1 MLKKTI
7 SYTDYDGNQRTE
19 DFYFN
24 LSKAEITEMELSMEG
39 GMRAYIQRII
49 AAKSQLELVKLFKDV
64 VLKSYGKKS
73 ADGRLFMKN
82 DTIRAEFEAHPA
94 YSMIYMDLVTD
105 EAKASA
111 FVNGIMPADMP
122 NQNPAME
129 MAATASA
136 ASAVSLIFCR
146 FGGERLRRENSG
158 QPLFFFC
165 LKRHA
170 FKSTGGVKEC
180 WSCIFPA
187 KNAGMSE
194 QTCSYTTS
202 R

>member
-73 ADGRLFMKN
+73 ADGRLFLKN
-82 DTIRAEFEAHPA
+82 DAIRAEFEASPA
-94 YSMIYMDLVTD
+94 FSAIYMELMSD
-105 EAKASA
+105 AQKAA
-111 FVNGIMPADMP
+111 DFINGLMPADLR

-136 ASAVSLIFCR
+136 A
-146 FGGERLRRENSG
+146 
-158 QPLFFFC
+158 
-165 LKRHA
+165 
-170 FKSTGGVKEC
+170 
-180 WSCIFPA
+180 PA
-187 KNAGMSE
+187 LSVAPVQG
-194 QTCSYTTS
+194 
-202 R
+202 

>member
-73 ADGRLFMKN
+73 ADGRLFLKN
-82 DTIRAEFEAHPA
+82 DAIRAEFEASPA
-94 YSMIYMDLVTD
+94 FSVIYMELMSD
-105 EAKASA
+105 AQKAA
-111 FVNGIMPADMP
+111 DFINGLMPADLC

-136 ASAVSLIFCR
+136 A
-146 FGGERLRRENSG
+146 
-158 QPLFFFC
+158 
-165 LKRHA
+165 
-170 FKSTGGVKEC
+170 
-180 WSCIFPA
+180 PA
-187 KNAGMSE
+187 LSMASE
-194 QTCSYTTS
+194 QG
-202 R
+202 

>member
-1 MLKKTI
+1 
-7 SYTDYDGNQRTE
+7 
-19 DFYFN
+19 
-24 LSKAEITEMELSMEG
+24 MELSMEG

-82 DTIRAEFEAHPA
+82 DAIRAEFEAHPV

-122 NQNPAME
+122 NQNPATPK
-129 MAATASA
+129 ATGKTA
-136 ASAVSLIFCR
+136 ASWSYEIKMDKSGATLCWKNSNIVNGVPIAVILQYGHGTRNGAYVQGVDYINPALAPIFSALTD
-146 FGGERLRRENSG
+146 ELWKEVKRL
-158 QPLFFFC
+158 
-165 LKRHA
+165 
-170 FKSTGGVKEC
+170 
-180 WSCIFPA
+180 
-187 KNAGMSE
+187 
-194 QTCSYTTS
+194 
-202 R
+202 

>member
-73 ADGRLFMKN
+73 PDGRLFMKN
-82 DTIRAEFEAHPA
+82 DEIRAEFEASPV
-94 YSMIYMDLVTD
+94 YDELYMKLFTD
-105 EAKASA
+105 ENAAA
-111 FVNGIMPADMP
+111 DFVNGVIPQVQPKA
-122 NQNPAME
+122 NPAMQ
-129 MAATASA
+129 MAATANA
-136 ASAVSLIFCR
+136 A
-146 FGGERLRRENSG
+146 
-158 QPLFFFC
+158 
-165 LKRHA
+165 
-170 FKSTGGVKEC
+170 
-180 WSCIFPA
+180 PA
-187 KNAGMSE
+187 LTLG
-194 QTCSYTTS
+194 
-202 R
+202 

>member
-73 ADGRLFMKN
+73 TDGRLFMKN
-82 DTIRAEFEAHPA
+82 DTIRAEFDAHPA
-94 YSMIYMDLVTD
+94 NSMIDMDLVTD

-122 NQNPAME
+122 KQNPAME

-136 ASAVSLIFCR
+136 A
-146 FGGERLRRENSG
+146 
-158 QPLFFFC
+158 
-165 LKRHA
+165 
-170 FKSTGGVKEC
+170 
-180 WSCIFPA
+180 PA
-187 KNAGMSE
+187 LSVASE
-194 QTCSYTTS
+194 QG

>member
-73 ADGRLFMKN
+73 ADGRLFLKN
-82 DTIRAEFEAHPA
+82 DAIRAEFEAHPA

-105 EAKASA
+105 ETKASA
-111 FVNGIMPADMP
+111 FVNGIMPADMT

-136 ASAVSLIFCR
+136 A
-146 FGGERLRRENSG
+146 
-158 QPLFFFC
+158 
-165 LKRHA
+165 
-170 FKSTGGVKEC
+170 
-180 WSCIFPA
+180 PA
-187 KNAGMSE
+187 LSVTPVQG
-194 QTCSYTTS
+194 
-202 R
+202 

>member
-82 DTIRAEFEAHPA
+82 DAIRAEFEAHPA

-105 EAKASA
+105 EAEASA

-129 MAATASA
+129 MAATVSA
-136 ASAVSLIFCR
+136 ASALPSVNM
-146 FGGERLRRENSG
+146 G
-158 QPLFFFC
+158 
-165 LKRHA
+165 
-170 FKSTGGVKEC
+170 
-180 WSCIFPA
+180 
-187 KNAGMSE
+187 
-194 QTCSYTTS
+194 
-202 R
+202 

>member
-82 DTIRAEFEAHPA
+82 DAIRAEFEAHPA

-105 EAKASA
+105 EAKTSA

-129 MAATASA
+129 MAATVSA
-136 ASAVSLIFCR
+136 ASALPSVNM
-146 FGGERLRRENSG
+146 G
-158 QPLFFFC
+158 
-165 LKRHA
+165 
-170 FKSTGGVKEC
+170 
-180 WSCIFPA
+180 
-187 KNAGMSE
+187 
-194 QTCSYTTS
+194 
-202 R
+202 

>member
-24 LSKAEITEMELSMEG
+24 LSMAELTEMQMGVEG
-39 GMRAYIQRII
+39 GMRGYIQRIM
-49 AAKSQLELVKLFKDV
+49 AANDQTALMKLFKDV
-64 VLKSYGKKS
+64 LLLTYGKKS
-73 ADGRLFMKN
+73 DDGRLFLKN

-122 NQNPAME
+122 KQNPAME

-136 ASAVSLIFCR
+136 A
-146 FGGERLRRENSG
+146 
-158 QPLFFFC
+158 
-165 LKRHA
+165 
-170 FKSTGGVKEC
+170 
-180 WSCIFPA
+180 PA
-187 KNAGMSE
+187 LSVVSE
-194 QTCSYTTS
+194 QG
-202 R
+202 

>member
-39 GMRAYIQRII
+39 GMRAYIKRII

-73 ADGRLFMKN
+73 AD
-82 DTIRAEFEAHPA
+82 
-94 YSMIYMDLVTD
+94 SMIYMELVTN

-122 NQNPAME
+122 KQNPAME
-129 MAATASA
+129 MAAAASA
-136 ASAVSLIFCR
+136 A
-146 FGGERLRRENSG
+146 
-158 QPLFFFC
+158 
-165 LKRHA
+165 
-170 FKSTGGVKEC
+170 
-180 WSCIFPA
+180 PA
-187 KNAGMSE
+187 LSVASE
-194 QTCSYTTS
+194 QG
-202 R
+202 